1 MVWYKNINNCKYMFR
16 SCSDI
21 TEIDMS
27 NFDSSQVI
35 EMNSIFSECISLT
48 SINLS
53 NFDTSQ
59 NTNFGGLFYDCIL
72 LTSLN
77 LSTFN
82 TSKATYMARI
92 FHGCTSLV
100 SIDIKNFDTS
110 QAENMKEMFYNCSSL
125 TSLDLSD
132 FDTSKVIDMNNMF
145 YNCSSLSSLNLSN
158 FNNQNVQDMT
168 KMFYGCVHL
177 EYINLKNFVLESY
190 PTDSLYNTP
199 ENIVICINDQYNTFI
214 NNLNSACLII
224 DCSDDWKLN
233 QKKIIDKNG
242 TCIDSCIK
250 DYTYKFEYN
259 GKCYQNCKDGFFTDD
274 NNITNKCKCELEQ
287 CSLCPPVA
295 LEKNLCS
302 KCNINYYPKEDDPLN
317 IGEYINCYRNPEG
330 YYLDKNDSVYK
341 KCYSSCETCDKKGDY
356 LINNNIE
363 NNYTNC
369 YEKCDYYHFF
379 DDKYNFQCTS
389 NYSCPKEYPILVQ
402 SKKECIIYESDIIK
416 GIDNIKDFQEIINII
431 NTKTNGTKF
440 KGKDEKIE
448 YYNTILQDIESIF
461 TNDNYNTTN
470 LENGKEDIIKI
481 GEMAVTFTSTQNQK
495 KNINDNK
502 NKTAIN
508 LGECETLL
516 KEYYKIPDNKELYI
530 KMIEVNQEGMKIPK
544 IEYDIYY
551 KLQGTNLIKLNLTIC
566 EKSKISLYMPIK
578 IDKNE
583 NIDKFNSSS
592 GYYNDICYKT
602 SSDYGT
608 DISLKDRRNIFIEDN
623 KTACQDDCIFKEYNY
638 ITQKANCLCE
648 VKRSSFSFADIYINK
663 NKLYANFIN
672 IKNIANLNI
681 LKCKRQLFNLQGL
694 LYNIGSYITIS
705 VNIFHIISFF
715 IFCIRQYHIFL
726 EQIKDIVYAIKNLEL
741 IKQKNDDKRNLNK
754 NKKMDI
760 KNFSNNNRN
769 LLTTSTAKKN
779 KKEKKRKK
787 YKVKTEVKDS
797 KNINIQSL
805 NLNFNNN
812 IFSNVIK
819 SKKKNKKIKSNQTSK
834 IQMNL
839 LKLDK

>member
-1 MVWYKNINNCKYMFR
+1 MLNQEKKKKILNYGENPSKMTEYCKNVYIQEKLGDTLITKIRKKIKNKIKEIKSIKIKSIIILFYLLFHISSSELISIEFRSSNITLKIKGTGYRKVLGKKSDDSYYFDSNYYPNEIYINGEKQNNINYTYFFNQTDNFVLMVWYNNINNCKSMFH

-27 NFDSSQVI
+27 NFDSSQVT

-53 NFDTSQ
+53 NFVTSQ
-59 NTNFGGLFYDCIL
+59 NTNFGSLFYDCFL

-82 TSKATYMARI
+82 TSKATYMAKI
-92 FHGCTSLV
+92 FRGCSSLV

-110 QAENMKEMFYNCSSL
+110 QVENMNKMFYNCSSL
-125 TSLDLSD
+125 TSLDLSN
-132 FDTSKVIDMNNMF
+132 FDTSKVSDMNNMF

-190 PTDSLYNTP
+190 STDSLYNTP
-199 ENIVICINDQYNTFI
+199 ENIVICINDQYSTFI
-214 NNLNSACLII
+214 NNLNSACLKI

-242 TCIDSCIK
+242 TCIDSCSK
-250 DYTYKFEYN
+250 DYAYKFEYN
-259 GKCYQNCKDGFFTDD
+259 GKCYQNCKDGFLTDD

-287 CSLCPPVA
+287 CLLCPPVA
-295 LEKNLCS
+295 LEINLCTM
-302 KCNINYYPKEDDPLN
+302 CNINYYPKENDPLN
-317 IGEYINCYRNPEG
+317 IGEYINCYRNREG

-341 KCYSSCETCDKKGDY
+341 KCYSSCESCDKKGDILNHNCIKCKSNYDKY

-379 DDKYNFQCTS
+379 DDRYNFHCTS

-402 SKKECIIYESDIIK
+402 SKKECIIYKSEIIK

-448 YYNTILQDIESIF
+448 YYNTILQNIESIF
-461 TNDNYNTTN
+461 TNVNYNTTN

-530 KMIEVNQEGMKIPK
+530 KMIEVYQ
-544 IEYDIYY
+544 
-551 KLQGTNLIKLNLTIC
+551 
-566 EKSKISLYMPIK
+566 
-578 IDKNE
+578 
-583 NIDKFNSSS
+583 
-592 GYYNDICYKT
+592 
-602 SSDYGT
+602 
-608 DISLKDRRNIFIEDN
+608 
-623 KTACQDDCIFKEYNY
+623 
-638 ITQKANCLCE
+638 
-648 VKRSSFSFADIYINK
+648 
-663 NKLYANFIN
+663 
-672 IKNIANLNI
+672 
-681 LKCKRQLFNLQGL
+681 
-694 LYNIGSYITIS
+694 
-705 VNIFHIISFF
+705 
-715 IFCIRQYHIFL
+715 
-726 EQIKDIVYAIKNLEL
+726 
-741 IKQKNDDKRNLNK
+741 
-754 NKKMDI
+754 
-760 KNFSNNNRN
+760 
-769 LLTTSTAKKN
+769 
-779 KKEKKRKK
+779 
-787 YKVKTEVKDS
+787 
-797 KNINIQSL
+797 
-805 NLNFNNN
+805 
-812 IFSNVIK
+812 
-819 SKKKNKKIKSNQTSK
+819 
-834 IQMNL
+834 
-839 LKLDK
+839 